1 MFATLL
7 FSKMGVVTT
16 KVLKVD
22 RLFSLCRTKDNGE
35 EVFRGAE
42 EAGSCKLRL
51 IEAQFDGQEGKAKK
65 SHLILAHCNHQL
77 VLCAEVKQWPISIDP
92 TGEKME
98 IWLHDYA
105 FVRNE
110 KNPFLFRKF
119 SLQFF
124 TDFAAAE
131 FFKVYTSCLASEGLS
146 YEELQQI
153 SSKKMEGVKKR
164 KWEDVDSED
173 SEDSEDSKDS
183 SSSSDNIS
191 IHTQEEEERDND
203 LFGFDE
209 YAESQ
214 NVYAQERI
222 IALPFRKTKRARMM
236 TISDE
241 L

>member
-51 IEAQFDGQEGKAKK
+51 IEAQFDGQEGKPKK

-77 VLCAEVKQWPISIDP
+77 VLCAEVKQWPLSIDP
-92 TGEKME
+92 TGKKME

-164 KWEDVDSED
+164 KWEDVDSDKD
-173 SEDSEDSKDS
+173 SEDSS
-183 SSSSDNIS
+183 SNDNIS
-191 IHTQEEEERDND
+191 IHTQEEEGKERDNYF
-203 LFGFDE
+203 FGFDE

-214 NVYAQERI
+214 NVYEQERI
-222 IALPFRKTKRARMM
+222 IALPLRKTKRARMM